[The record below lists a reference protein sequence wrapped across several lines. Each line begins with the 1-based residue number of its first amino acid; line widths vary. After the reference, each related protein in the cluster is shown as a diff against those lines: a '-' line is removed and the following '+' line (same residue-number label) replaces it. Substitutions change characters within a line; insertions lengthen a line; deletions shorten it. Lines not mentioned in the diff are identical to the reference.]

1 MSTKLNQRKVIVTGA
16 ARGLGRAI
24 AARFAADGAKV
35 LLVDLDPT
43 VKKTATRLSKL
54 CYGIEYDLAN
64 PDCGEQILTEAQA
77 CLGGCDTLIN
87 NAAWSLFCSLTEV
100 AVEDFDRLVAINQRA
115 PFLLTQAFVRLLDHA
130 RKKSHD
136 PCVVHISSVN
146 ATSGNVNFIAYAG
159 TKGALESMTRA
170 MAVELAPRGIRVNS
184 VRPGFMDTENARGFF
199 TSGELDPEKFW
210 EEYLIRYPTPPGD
223 VADIVAFLCGKSA
236 RTITGTIWA
245 ADGGYEAH

>member
-1 MSTKLNQRKVIVTGA
+1 MGTKPTQRKVVVTGA

-24 AARFAADGAKV
+24 AMRFVADGAKV

-43 VKKTATRLSKL
+43 VKKVATRLSKQ
-54 CYGIEYDLAN
+54 CYGMEYDLTH
-64 PDCGEQILTEAQA
+64 PDCGDRILAEAQA

-87 NAAWSLFCSLTEV
+87 NAAWSLFCPLTKV
-100 AVEDFDRLVAINQRA
+100 VVEDFDRLVAINQRA
-115 PFLLTQAFVRLLDHA
+115 PFLLTQAFARLLDHA
-130 RKKSHD
+130 RKKTHD

-170 MAVELAPRGIRVNS
+170 MAVELAPKGIRVNA
-184 VRPGFMDTENARGFF
+184 VRPGLMGTENARSFF
-199 TSGELDPEKFW
+199 ESGALDPEKFW
-210 EEYLIRYPTPPGD
+210 EQYLIRYPTPPGD

-236 RTITGTIWA
+236 RTITGTVWA